1 MDMASL
7 VFESGASSH
16 TGKVRQANED
26 NFLMR
31 PGLGLWVVSDG
42 MGGHQAG
49 KLASMVV
56 CEELGGV
63 AAQADAVGLLRQCE
77 AKLVRANTRLR
88 VAAAEMGLALIGAT
102 VVILLA
108 HGASYAC
115 VWSGDSR
122 IYRVREGEISQL
134 TRDHSEAEELVAQG
148 MLTREE
154 AARWPR
160 RNVITR
166 AIGVT
171 EEVELE
177 MVDGLIETGDTYVLC
192 SDGLTIHVSDEEIRD
207 MVNGHDAQVACD
219 ALIALALERGG
230 KDNVTAIVV
239 QTRRRE
245 PTVLE
250 LGAHVKPNWATTS

>member
-1 MDMASL
+1 MDLATL
-7 VFESGASSH
+7 VFESGAATH

-26 NFLMR
+26 NLLLR

-56 CEELGGV
+56 CEELGEV
-63 AAQADAVGLLRQCE
+63 EARADAVGLLRQCE
-77 AKLVRANTRLR
+77 ARLVRANTRLR

-102 VVILLA
+102 VVVLLA
-108 HGASYAC
+108 HGGSYAC

-122 IYRVREGEISQL
+122 IYRIRGAEISQL

-171 EEVELE
+171 DEVELE
-177 MVDGLIETGDTYVLC
+177 MVDGLIEAGDTFVLC
-192 SDGLTIHVSDEEIRD
+192 SDGLTIHVSDDEIRD
-207 MVNGHDAQVACD
+207 MLEGRDPQIGAET
-219 ALIALALERGG
+219 LIELALERGG
-230 KDNVTAIVV
+230 KDNVTVIVV

-250 LGAHVKPNWATTS
+250 LGSHVKPNWAATS